1 MEGSKRSLERFPTKA
16 GVDMEIAIRV
26 SPLSIQLFVNRDV
39 EGVEYFSGENPEDEA
54 GSGSKDVIRH

>member
-16 GVDMEIAIRV
+16 GVNMEIAIRV

-54 GSGSKDVIRH
+54 GN